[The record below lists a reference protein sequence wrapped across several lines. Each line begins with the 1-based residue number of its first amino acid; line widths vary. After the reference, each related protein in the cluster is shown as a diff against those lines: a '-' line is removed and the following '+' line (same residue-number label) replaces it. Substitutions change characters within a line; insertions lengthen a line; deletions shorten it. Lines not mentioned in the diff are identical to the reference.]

1 MVCGMNQGHSISE
14 NWNAVFE
21 KRRRAEVVGCAEN
34 GVICV
39 SNSDIER
46 QYSALF
52 ATCEEKTTAHIWN
65 MGNAENDQ
73 N

>member
-1 MVCGMNQGHSISE
+1 MVGGMNQDYSISE

-21 KRRRAEVVGCAEN
+21 RRRCAAVTGCAVN

-52 ATCEEKTTAHIWN
+52 ATCEEKNTAHI
-65 MGNAENDQ
+65 
-73 N
+73 